1 MKKVLAITLLFV
13 ALPVQGMLRSIAR
26 LSASTRSKV
35 LLPVLKQQKRFEH
48 KQGLNQHTH
57 QVATDNQNIEK
68 WRKIKSLL
76 DMHGSRTDAIVA
88 ALKYL
93 NHEMI
98 NTMLPVMSSTSILW
112 SKDKDGNLPINVAI
126 RLENDAAIDY
136 ILECGKAVVSGTFV
150 IHRKD
155 ANSYSSILTAIECKN
170 FKALGKILEILGY
183 TTSGDISGALEFA
196 VNCGNKNAAEM
207 ILKSFNWAI
216 IGSHALDIALK
227 REDWEMVV
235 MLEKAGGKLF

>member
-48 KQGLNQHTH
+48 KQGLNQHTY
-57 QVATDNQNIEK
+57 QVATDNQNSDNFIEK

-76 DMHGSRTDAIVA
+76 DTHGSRTDALVA
-88 ALKYL
+88 ALKGF

-98 NTMLPVMSSTSILW
+98 NTILPVMSSSSVLW
-112 SKDKDGNLPINVAI
+112 CKDKDGNLPINIAI
-126 RLENDAAIDY
+126 RLGNDAAIDY
-136 ILECGKAVVSGTFV
+136 ILERAATMIS
-150 IHRKD
+150 RKD
-155 ANSYSSILTAIECKN
+155 AKNYSPILTAIDCNN
-170 FKALGKILEILGY
+170 FEALAKILKILKY
-183 TTSGDISGALEFA
+183 TETGGTGILSALEFA
-196 VNCGNKNAAEM
+196 AHCGNKKAVEM
-207 ILKSFNWAI
+207 ILKSFSWAI
-216 IGSHALDIALK
+216 DNSQALEIALK

-235 MLEKAGGKLF
+235 MLVAAGAKL